1 MRKFNQM
8 LRQEEGVSALYM
20 AMILFLLVGILG
32 IALDG
37 SNAYIQRRRMQNA
50 ADFAAL
56 AGARV
61 LALGGNTAAIDTE
74 VDSLAI
80 ANGVGNPSA
89 GSDGLG
95 NGIEIA
101 GAAAS
106 KIAWQYTND
115 DRGIEV
121 ELVNHYD
128 PFFARIFGY
137 EILTSTAKAS
147 AGYLPVVGVNN
158 LLPLAIN
165 GCDCVNFDELPASLA
180 QSDFASTV
188 LAVYTIGNINDN
200 SINYTFYLKNVDP
213 TYPGNT
219 ANRPYYLFYEPNG
232 EGTLTVFGDGTAHG
246 VAQVI
251 NVNGD
256 GFAVDLR
263 FSGRT
268 SVAPD
273 GQSPACDGACPTTTD
288 WHYYPTV
295 TGTLTGLPGTRYAGA
310 VIRVTRRGAAVQ
322 VGTNAHLKNPKPE
335 YGSAAWLALEVLQQP
350 STGVTLNSTN
360 QEAILNMLLLPSG
373 EAPQTTPTSVPA
385 ASCPLYPIALS
396 AQTLNGATLGTT
408 LGDIWNGAQPGN
420 FGWLTWA
427 GAPNVPTLVL
437 SLTPPG
443 NSQTYINPNQPTDTV
458 VSIGDWVQG
467 SPGVSN
473 ASNVRAALDVLKT
486 INITVPVWDQASG
499 TGNNSLY
506 RVANFAVV
514 RITDYQLPNQNRIT
528 ATFVGY
534 ATDCGGSAP
543 PTVTPTPSP
552 SPTLTLPPAPSAT
565 ATPAATDTTA
575 CLVSYRVT
583 SDWGTGFTAD
593 VTITNQTGAKL
604 KDWLLTWTFAGN
616 QQITNLWNG
625 VLTQT
630 GNSVRV
636 ANASWNGNV
645 NKASTVAFGFQASY
659 SAQNMTPTNF
669 TLNGLS
675 CNGGAVATA
684 TPSPTTPAAT
694 PSTATPSP
702 SPTPSLTV
710 LPPTPLST
718 TVSTP
723 TPTAPT
729 GSCALDDTTAA
740 LNRYTLIVLDDLS
753 TSSDIENRAFVG
765 GNLVSTAS
773 ANIGINVQGIAA
785 SEPMFSVVG
794 NLVAGNPINLNA
806 GSLHLGGNRNGRPI
820 NFNGGG
826 TLVQD
831 PTLFDTAITNLL
843 QTATAQL
850 AAEPA
855 NNGVSLPT
863 GQPGP
868 ARFQVTAT
876 TAEGVAIFQV
886 AAADLFG
893 NNLVQQMELTPGA
906 ATTILINVTGS
917 NVDWNGN
924 GNMVGNFT
932 NSQWRGRVLWNFA
945 QATAINFRAHNF
957 MGALLAPYA
966 QVTTAANLDGAVAV
980 RALTTSAEVHQ
991 PTFNGALGALCET
1004 AIADPPA
1011 TTPCQL
1017 AWLDWDG
1024 GLASTGELADAIR
1037 DPSQSGQHLIGE
1049 WVVAGPTVTYDQQV
1063 ANALAQWLNIPA
1075 LVVFY
1080 NEGDQHNGYQICGFA
1095 EFTLTDYDLAALPPW
1110 LQGTFSPALVRG
1122 LTDPNATDYGLRDL
1136 RFK

>member
-1 MRKFNQM
+1 MRKLYQIF
-8 LRQEEGVSALYM
+8 RQEEGVSALYM
-20 AMILFLLVGILG
+20 AMVLFILVGMLG

-37 SNAYIQRRRMQNA
+37 SNAYIQRRRMQTA

-56 AGARV
+56 AGARA
-61 LALGGNTAAIDTE
+61 LALGGDTLAIDTE
-74 VDSLAI
+74 VDALAM
-80 ANGVGNPSA
+80 ANGVGDTSGNVDNPQE
-89 GSDGLG
+89 GV
-95 NGIEIA
+95 EIA
-101 GAAAS
+101 GGAS
-106 KIAWQYTND
+106 NQIDWRYISND
-115 DRGIEV
+115 KGIEV
-121 ELVNHYD
+121 ALVNHYD

-147 AGYLPVVGVNN
+147 AGYLPVVGVSN
-158 LLPLAIN
+158 LLPLALN
-165 GCDCVNFDELPASLA
+165 GCDCVNFDELPANLV
-180 QSDFASTV
+180 QGDFASTV
-188 LAVYTIGNINDN
+188 LAVYTVGNINEN
-200 SINYTFYLKNVDP
+200 SLNYTLYLKNLDP

-219 ANRPYYLFYEPNG
+219 ANRPYYLFYEPDG
-232 EGTLTVFGDGTAHG
+232 QGTLTVYGDGTAHS
-246 VAQVI
+246 VI
-251 NVNGD
+251 QAVNVNGD
-256 GFAVDLR
+256 GFHVDLR

-268 SVAPD
+268 SVSPD
-273 GQSPACDGACPTTTD
+273 GQSPACEGVCPITTD
-288 WHYYPTV
+288 WHYYPNM

-310 VIRVTRRGAAVQ
+310 VIRVTRRGAAPQ
-322 VGTNAHLKNPKPE
+322 VGTNAHLKNPKPS
-335 YGSAAWLALEVLQQP
+335 YGSASWLALEVLQQP
-350 STGVTLNSTN
+350 STGVTLNRTN
-360 QEAILNMLLLPSG
+360 QEAALNMLLLSPG
-373 EAPQTTPTSVPA
+373 ETPATTPTSAP

-396 AQTLNGATLGTT
+396 NQSLNGVSPGATLGN
-408 LGDIWNGAQPGN
+408 IWNGVQAGN

-443 NSQTYINPNQPTDTV
+443 NSQSYINPNQASDTV

-467 SPGVSN
+467 SPGVAN

-486 INITVPVWDQASG
+486 LDITVPVWDQA
-499 TGNNSLY
+499 TGNGNNALY
-506 RVANFAVV
+506 RVVNFAIV
-514 RITDYQLPNQNRIT
+514 RLTDYQLPSQNRIT

-534 ATDCGGSAP
+534 ATNCGGIAP
-543 PTVTPTPSP
+543 TATPSPTPTPTA
-552 SPTLTLPPAPSAT
+552 SPTLTPLPS
-565 ATPAATDTTA
+565 ATPAATTAATA
-575 CLVSYRVT
+575 CLVTYRVA
-583 SDWGTGFTAD
+583 SDWSAGFTAD

-625 VLTQT
+625 VLTQN

-636 ANASWNGNV
+636 NNASWNGSV
-645 NKASTVAFGFQASY
+645 NKGASVTFGFQASY
-659 SAQNMTPTNF
+659 SALNTLPTNF
-669 TLNGLS
+669 VLNGFV
-675 CNGGAVATA
+675 CNGGAAPTA
-684 TPSPTTPAAT
+684 TPSPTPPASATQTPT
-694 PSTATPSP
+694 L
-702 SPTPSLTV
+702 SPTPV
-710 LPPTPLST
+710 PPTPLPT
-718 TVSTP
+718 TPLTP
-723 TPTAPT
+723 TPASPA
-729 GSCALDDTTAA
+729 GSCALDDTSAA

-765 GNLVSTAS
+765 GNFVSTAS

-785 SEPMFSVVG
+785 SEPMFAVVG
-794 NLVAGNPINLNA
+794 NLVAGNPLNLNA

-826 TLVQD
+826 ALVQD
-831 PTLFDTAITNLL
+831 PTLFDSAITSLL

-850 AAEPA
+850 AQEPA
-855 NNGVSLPT
+855 NNGISLPV
-863 GQPGP
+863 GQPGA
-868 ARFQVTAT
+868 ARFQVTTT
-876 TAEGVAIFQV
+876 TADGVAIFQV

-917 NVDWNGN
+917 SVDWSGN

-945 QATAINFRAHNF
+945 QATTINFRAHNF

-966 QVTTAANLDGAVAV
+966 QVTTSANLDGAVAV

-991 PTFNGALGALCET
+991 PTFTGNLGALCTTIPE
-1004 AIADPPA
+1004 PPA
-1011 TTPCQL
+1011 NTPCQL

-1024 GLASTGELADAIR
+1024 GIASTGELADALR
-1037 DPSQSGQHLIGE
+1037 APSQSGQHQIGE
-1049 WVVAGPTVTYDQQV
+1049 WVASGPTVTYDQQV

-1080 NEGDQHNGYQICGFA
+1080 DAGDQLNGYQICGFA

-1110 LQGTFSPALVRG
+1110 LQGQFSPALVRG
-1122 LTDPNATDYGLRDL
+1122 LTDPNAPDYGLRDL

>member
-1 MRKFNQM
+1 MRKLNQIFS
-8 LRQEEGVSALYM
+8 QEEGVSALYM
-20 AMILFLLVGILG
+20 AMVLFLLVGMLG

-37 SNAYIQRRRMQNA
+37 SNAYIERRRMQTA

-56 AGARV
+56 AGART
-61 LALGGNTAAIDTE
+61 LALGGDTAVIDTE
-74 VDSLAI
+74 VNSLAT
-80 ANGVGNPSA
+80 ANGVGSP
-89 GSDGLG
+89 LG
-95 NGIEIA
+95 KKPRSGNSVAIG
-101 GAAAS
+101 GAADNQ
-106 KIAWQYTND
+106 ITWQYTND
-115 DRGIEV
+115 DKGIEV
-121 ELVNHYD
+121 KLLNHYD

-147 AGYLPVVGVNN
+147 AGYLPVVGVSN

-165 GCDCVNFDELPASLA
+165 GCDCVNFDELPATLA

-200 SINYTFYLKNVDP
+200 SINYTLYLKNVDP

-219 ANRPYYLFYEPNG
+219 ANRPYYLFYEPDG
-232 EGTLTVFGDGTAHG
+232 QGTLTVYGNGTAHA
-246 VAQVI
+246 VTQVV

-256 GFAVDLR
+256 GFTVDLR

-268 SVAPD
+268 SVPPD
-273 GQSPACDGACPTTTD
+273 GQSPACDGVCPTTTD
-288 WHYYPTV
+288 WHYYPTI

-310 VIRVTRRGAAVQ
+310 VIRVTRRGASVQ
-322 VGTNAHLKNPKPE
+322 VGTNAHLKNPKPN
-335 YGSAAWLALEVLQQP
+335 YGGAAWLALDILQQP

-360 QEAILNMLLLPSG
+360 QEAILHMLLSAGPT
-373 EAPQTTPTSVPA
+373 PTPTSVPA

-396 AQTLNGATLGTT
+396 AQTLTGASPGAT

-443 NSQTYINPNQPTDTV
+443 NSQTYSNPNQPTDTV

-499 TGNNSLY
+499 NGNNSLY
-506 RVANFAVV
+506 RVVNFAVV

-534 ATDCGGSAP
+534 ATNCGGIAP
-543 PTVTPTPSP
+543 PTATPTL
-552 SPTLTLPPAPSAT
+552 SPTPTVTLPPTPSAT
-565 ATPAATDTTA
+565 ATPVATGATN

-604 KDWLLTWTFAGN
+604 KDWLLTWMFAGN

-630 GNSVRV
+630 GASVRV
-636 ANASWNGNV
+636 NNASWNGSV
-645 NKASTVAFGFQASY
+645 NKGSTVAFGFQASY
-659 SAQNMTPTNF
+659 SGQNTTPTNF
-669 TLNGLS
+669 VLNGLA
-675 CNGGAVATA
+675 CNGGASATA
-684 TPSPTTPAAT
+684 TPSPTAPATATQTPI
-694 PSTATPSP
+694 PSATPSP
-702 SPTPSLTV
+702 TASPTV
-710 LPPTPLST
+710 LPPTPMAT
-718 TVSTP
+718 TASTP
-723 TPTAPT
+723 TPAAPA
-729 GSCALDDTTAA
+729 GSCALDDTAAA
-740 LNRYTLIVLDDLS
+740 LNRYSLIVLDDLA
-753 TSSDIENRAFVG
+753 TSSDVENRTFVG
-765 GNLVSTAS
+765 GNLVSTTS
-773 ANIGINVQGIAA
+773 ANFGINVQGIAA

-794 NLVAGNPINLNA
+794 NLITGNPINLNA
-806 GSLHLGGNRNGRPI
+806 GSLHLGGNRNNRPI

-826 TLVQD
+826 ALVQD

-850 AAEPA
+850 AKAPA

-868 ARFQVTAT
+868 ARFQVTNT

-906 ATTILINVTGS
+906 ATTVLINVTGAS
-917 NVDWNGN
+917 VDWSGN

-932 NSQWRGRVLWNFA
+932 NGQWRGRVLWNFT
-945 QATAINFRAHNF
+945 QATTINFRAHNF

-966 QVTTAANLDGAVAV
+966 QLTTAANLDGAVAV

-991 PTFNGALGALCET
+991 PTFSGTLETLCET
-1004 AIADPPA
+1004 TPVEPPA

-1024 GLASTGELADAIR
+1024 GLASTGELADAIQ
-1037 DPSQSGQHLIGE
+1037 DPSQSGQHQIGE
-1049 WVVAGPTVTYDQQV
+1049 WVASGPTVTYDQQV
-1063 ANALAQWLNIPA
+1063 ANALAQWVNVPA

-1080 NEGDQHNGYQICGFA
+1080 DEGDQLNGYQICGFA

-1110 LQGTFSPALVRG
+1110 LQGKFNPALVRG

>member
-1 MRKFNQM
+1 MYKLNQIF
-8 LRQEEGVSALYM
+8 RQEEGVSALYM
-20 AMILFLLVGILG
+20 ALVLFLLVGMLG

-37 SNAYIQRRRMQNA
+37 SNAYIERRRMQNA

-56 AGARV
+56 AGARA
-61 LALGGNTAAIDTE
+61 LALGGDTTAIDAE

-80 ANGVGNPSA
+80 ANGVDSPLATGPGSGNGVEIGSA
-89 GSDGLG
+89 GNQIDWHYTSDGKG
-95 NGIEIA
+95 V
-101 GAAAS
+101 
-106 KIAWQYTND
+106 
-115 DRGIEV
+115 EV
-121 ELVNHYD
+121 KLVNHYD

-147 AGYLPVVGVNN
+147 AGYLPVVGVSN

-200 SINYTFYLKNVDP
+200 SINYTLYLKNVDP

-219 ANRPYYLFYEPNG
+219 ANRPYYLFYEPDG
-232 EGTLTVFGDGTAHG
+232 QGTLTVYGNGTAHA
-246 VAQVI
+246 VAQVV

-256 GFAVDLR
+256 GFTVDLR
-263 FSGRT
+263 LSERT
-268 SVAPD
+268 SAAPD
-273 GQSPACDGACPTTTD
+273 GQSPACDGVCSTTTD
-288 WHYYPTV
+288 WHYYPTM

-310 VIRVTRRGAAVQ
+310 VIRVTRRGASAQ
-322 VGTNAHLKNPKPE
+322 VGTNAHLKNPKPS
-335 YGSAAWLALEVLQQP
+335 YGSAAWLALDVLQQP

-360 QEAILNMLLLPSG
+360 QEAILNMLLLSDP
-373 EAPQTTPTSVPA
+373 APTPTSTPT

-396 AQTLNGATLGTT
+396 AQTLNGATPGTT
-408 LGDIWNGAQPGN
+408 LGDIWNGVQAGN

-443 NSQTYINPNQPTDTV
+443 NSQTYVNPNQPTDTI

-473 ASNVRAALDVLKT
+473 ASTVRAALDVLKT
-486 INITVPVWDQASG
+486 INITVPVWDQATG
-499 TGNNSLY
+499 NGNNSLY
-506 RVANFAVV
+506 RVANFAIV

-543 PTVTPTPSP
+543 PTATPTPSP
-552 SPTLTLPPAPSAT
+552 TPSPTPTLTLPPSPSAT
-565 ATPAATDTTA
+565 ATPVATGTTA

-630 GNSVRV
+630 GASIRV
-636 ANASWNGNV
+636 NNANWNGSV
-645 NKASTVAFGFQASY
+645 NKGSTVTFGFQASY
-659 SAQNMTPTNF
+659 SAQNTTPTSF
-669 TLNGLS
+669 ALNGLA
-675 CNGGAVATA
+675 CNGGAASTA

-694 PSTATPSP
+694 PTPSATP
-702 SPTPSLTV
+702 SPTPSPTV
-710 LPPTPLST
+710 LPATAQPTIAASPTPA
-718 TVSTP
+718 
-723 TPTAPT
+723 APV
-729 GSCALDDTTAA
+729 GSCALDDTAAA
-740 LNRYTLIVLDDLS
+740 LNRYSLIVLDDLS
-753 TSSDIENRAFVG
+753 TSSDVENRTFVG
-765 GNLVSTAS
+765 GNLISTTS
-773 ANIGINVQGIAA
+773 ANFAINVQGIAA

-794 NLVAGNPINLNA
+794 NLVTGNPLNLNA
-806 GSLHLGGNRNGRPI
+806 GSLHLGGNRNNRPI

-826 TLVQD
+826 ALVQD

-850 AAEPA
+850 AKEPA

-876 TAEGVAIFQV
+876 TDEGVAIFQV

-906 ATTILINVTGS
+906 ATTILINVTGTS
-917 NVDWNGN
+917 VDWSGN

-932 NSQWRGRVLWNFA
+932 NSQWRGRVLWNFT
-945 QATAINFRAHNF
+945 QATTINFRAHNF

-966 QVTTAANLDGAVAV
+966 QLTTAANLDGAVAV

-991 PTFNGALGALCET
+991 PTFSGALGSLCET
-1004 AIADPPA
+1004 TTVEPPV
-1011 TTPCQL
+1011 TIPCQL

-1024 GLASTGELADAIR
+1024 GLASTGELADTIQ
-1037 DPSQSGQHLIGE
+1037 DPSQSGQRQIGE
-1049 WVVAGPTVTYDQQV
+1049 WVASGPTVIYDQQV
-1063 ANALAQWLNIPA
+1063 ANALAQWVDIPA

-1080 NEGDQHNGYQICGFA
+1080 DEGEQLNGYQICGFA

-1110 LQGTFSPALVRG
+1110 LQGKFNPALVRG
-1122 LTDPNATDYGLRDL
+1122 LTDPNAPDYGLRDL